1 MKTAVR
7 DCSSSLRSFLQ
18 NELQNDFD
26 LSPYF
31 NPLDPS
37 PDAVGTM
44 VVSLNNPEEFQDGDH
59 EGVTVWLYLV
69 ERDPETL
76 NHPQRRFAAD
86 QLTPR
91 PLPLRLH
98 YLVTPQV
105 DHKAREYA
113 TELEQLV
120 LGKILQV
127 FHDASSL
134 CGARL
139 VNTLSGTAY
148 EFFVRLEPLSLEQ
161 ITRVW
166 DALDRSYQL
175 CVSYEVSIVPIES
188 ALQPARV
195 VPVDAYMPT
204 TGLARALEDA

>member
-1 MKTAVR
+1 MKTAIR
-7 DCSSSLRSFLQ
+7 DCSASLRTLLQ
-18 NELQNDFD
+18 SELEHDID

-31 NPLDPS
+31 NPLDPA
-37 PDAVGTM
+37 PDAIGTM
-44 VVSLNNPEEFQDGDH
+44 GVSLNNPEEFRDADL
-59 EGVTVWLYLV
+59 EGVSIWLYLV

-76 NHPQRRFAAD
+76 NQPQRRYAAD
-86 QLTPR
+86 QLTQR

-105 DHKAREYA
+105 DHKKRAAA

-127 FHDASSL
+127 FYDTVSL
-134 CGARL
+134 TAGRL
-139 VNTLSGTAY
+139 VNTLSGRPF

-166 DALDRSYQL
+166 DALDRPYEL

-188 ALQPARV
+188 AMQPERI
-195 VPVDAYMPT
+195 VPVDVAMPQM
-204 TGLARALEDA
+204 GLARLLEEA

>member
-1 MKTAVR
+1 MKTAIR
-7 DCSSSLRSFLQ
+7 DCSASLRALLQ
-18 NELQNDFD
+18 SELEHDTD

-37 PDAVGTM
+37 PDAIGTM
-44 VVSLNNPEEFQDGDH
+44 VASLNNPEEFRDTNL
-59 EGVTVWLYLV
+59 EGVSIWLYLV

-76 NHPQRRFAAD
+76 NQPQRRYAAD
-86 QLTPR
+86 QLTQR

-105 DHKAREYA
+105 DHQTREA
-113 TELEQLV
+113 ASELEQLV
-120 LGKILQV
+120 MGKILQV
-127 FHDASSL
+127 FYDTVSL
-134 CGARL
+134 TAGRL
-139 VNTLSGTAY
+139 VNTLSGRPF

-166 DALDRSYQL
+166 DALDRPYEL

-188 ALQPARV
+188 ALQPERI
-195 VPVDAYMPT
+195 VPVDVAMPKM
-204 TGLARALEDA
+204 GLARVLEEA